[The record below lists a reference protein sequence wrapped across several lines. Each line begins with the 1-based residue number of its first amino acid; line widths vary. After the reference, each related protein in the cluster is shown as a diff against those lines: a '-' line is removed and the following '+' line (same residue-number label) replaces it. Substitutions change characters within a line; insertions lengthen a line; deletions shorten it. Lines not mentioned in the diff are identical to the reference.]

1 MNAMPIEGGILIAD
15 SDWQTGDTR
24 RSQWIFW
31 ESDNRKQ
38 STWKAED
45 SIIQAGTQ
53 GNSVYVLCDGKN
65 ENGTIYQYQFV
76 EGQLV
81 PVREKTISD
90 KLLPGGADCFF
101 LPY

>member
-15 SDWQTGDTR
+15 SDWQ
-24 RSQWIFW
+24 
-31 ESDNRKQ
+31 
-38 STWKAED
+38 
-45 SIIQAGTQ
+45 
-53 GNSVYVLCDGKN
+53 N
-65 ENGTIYQYQFV
+65 ENGTIYQSQFV